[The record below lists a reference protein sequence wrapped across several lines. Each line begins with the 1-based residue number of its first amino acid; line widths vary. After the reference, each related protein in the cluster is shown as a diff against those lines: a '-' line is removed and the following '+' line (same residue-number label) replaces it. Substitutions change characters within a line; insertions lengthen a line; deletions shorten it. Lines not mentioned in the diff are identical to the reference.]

1 MANPPLAH
9 PWQALFAG
17 ATFADEAR
25 LESYFVLRKNQHPWL
40 LLPAAAQLAHQA
52 LELYP
57 AQTAKARLARTL
69 LAVAFQC
76 GWYPGAERIELPRMA
91 YAPWERFLAKLAQG
105 NRPPAVA
112 SLAGNPASEGQRL
125 VLLVFNATGRPQAVV
140 KVGLGGRAARL
151 ILAEVNAL
159 KSLPAGLRGVPLVRG
174 EFSHDQVQAFAMDY
188 CRGSAPGAT
197 DDQQLPVLMHAWIR
211 PGGEIPFLELPAV
224 RALVAAVAQDP
235 GFAKWQQSVAG
246 LDVHPVVMQG
256 DFAPWNIKVTPAT
269 RDWTVLDWERGDL
282 NGVPGWDWFHYVIQP
297 EILVKR
303 RPVAAIAAR
312 IRGLLSSAAFQV
324 YANATGIGSHTQ
336 AVLFAYLAHAVTVI
350 QPSEGLAVTRQ
361 LMEEFRP

>member
-1 MANPPLAH
+1 MAKPLAH

-17 ATFADEAR
+17 AISGDQTR
-25 LESYFVLRKNQHPWL
+25 LERYFVLRKNQHPWL
-40 LLPAAAQLAHQA
+40 LLPAAAQLAQPA

-69 LAVAFQC
+69 LAVALRC
-76 GWYPGAERIELPRMA
+76 GWFPRAERIELPRTA
-91 YAPWERFLAKLAQG
+91 HSPWEQFLAKLAQSSH
-105 NRPPAVA
+105 PPALA
-112 SLAGNPASEGQRL
+112 SLAGNPASDGQRL
-125 VLLVFNATGRPQAVV
+125 VLLVFNAAGQPQGVV

-151 ILAEVNAL
+151 IQAEVNAL

-174 EFSHDQVQAFAMDY
+174 EFGHNEVQAFALDY
-188 CRGSAPGAT
+188 CPGPAPTAT
-197 DDQQLPVLMHAWIR
+197 DEQELSVLMHAWIQ
-211 PGGEIPFLELPAV
+211 PGGEKPFLELPAV
-224 RALVAAVAQDP
+224 RALIAAAGSAP
-235 GFAKWQQSVAG
+235 GFTKWQQAVAS
-246 LDVHPVVMQG
+246 LTVRPVVMQG
-256 DFAPWNIKVTPAT
+256 DFAPWNIKVSPSTG
-269 RDWTVLDWERGDL
+269 DWTVLDWERGDQ

-303 RPVAAIAAR
+303 RPVMAVAAR
-312 IRGLLSSAAFQV
+312 VRGLLSATAFQT
-324 YANATGIGSHTQ
+324 YARATGIGSHAQ